1 MSTPTRT
8 ELASSTAYLRRQLA
22 ALRHDH
28 AELLAAARTAV
39 VAHFDGQALPL
50 SVLIDT
56 LDQLDQLPEY
66 APQLTA
72 EAHAAVLPLRGRR
85 IA

>member
-1 MSTPTRT
+1 MSTPTRS
-8 ELASSTAYLRRQLA
+8 ELARSNTYLRRQLA

-28 AELLAAARTAV
+28 TELLGASRAAV
-39 VAHFDGQALPL
+39 VAHYDGHALPL

-56 LDQLDQLPEY
+56 LDQLGQLPEY
-66 APQLTA
+66 EPQLA
-72 EAHAAVLPLRGRR
+72 EELLTGPLPLAGRR